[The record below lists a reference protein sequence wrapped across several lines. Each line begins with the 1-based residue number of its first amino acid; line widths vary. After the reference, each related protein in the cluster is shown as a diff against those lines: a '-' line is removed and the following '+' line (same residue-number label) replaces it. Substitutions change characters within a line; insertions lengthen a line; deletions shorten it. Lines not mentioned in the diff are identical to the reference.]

1 MRNSNSAA
9 GVILLC
15 FLSLLM
21 LSGCSVY
28 HTDTVS
34 VEKAVESNS
43 NVRLVTLDNVYYE
56 FKKLERENG
65 QLYGLT
71 SRNSETAK
79 MLLDHKQI
87 PYNKMTR
94 IALADDEIQA
104 VYLKNKSVSRLVNYG
119 VPVVGAAGLLTVT
132 SDSFRPDLGN

>member
-1 MRNSNSAA
+1 
-9 GVILLC
+9 
-15 FLSLLM
+15 M

-43 NVRLVTLDNVYYE
+43 RVRLVTLDNVYYE

-71 SRNSETAK
+71 GRNSETAK

-87 PYNKMTR
+87 PHNKMMR

-104 VYLKNKSVSRLVNYG
+104 VYLKNKSMSRLVNYG